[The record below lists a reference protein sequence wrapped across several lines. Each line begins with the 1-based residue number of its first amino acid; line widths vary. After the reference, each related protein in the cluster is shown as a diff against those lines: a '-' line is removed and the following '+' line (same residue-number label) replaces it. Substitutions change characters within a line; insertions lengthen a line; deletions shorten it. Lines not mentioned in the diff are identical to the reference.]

1 MGIII
6 LAGTMACLAGAGTIA
21 LCHLHRRLARLEVDR
36 NSPRRR
42 DLDNELERR
51 VSAIVEAHS
60 VPHPRPAPERTRGHL
75 SLYRGGAV
83 AVPVLVA
90 AAWLRDGLR
99 SHTIA
104 AAGTVAAASTLALG
118 VLLLPI
124 PGDTA
129 PDAAPAAP
137 APLVTP
143 SADSDQ
149 GDAHQQP
156 APRATPEDVTVA
168 EPRAAPEEHDR
179 AEEQPAPEDGT
190 GGGDQAAEDGGEP
203 EHGQEP
209 EREHDRAEESDRPPE
224 RDEEDDQDGGDQE
237 PDEDE
242 GRWCVPP
249 HHAESVVDLC
259 LPHELLR

>member
-1 MGIII
+1 MGTII
-6 LAGTMACLAGAGTIA
+6 LAGTMVCLAGTVIIA
-21 LCHLHRRLARLEVDR
+21 LCRIHRRVVRLE
-36 NSPRRR
+36 SAAPPTSRR
-42 DLDNELERR
+42 DLDDELERR
-51 VSAIVEAHS
+51 VNQRIDAHDT
-60 VPHPRPAPERTRGHL
+60 VPHPRRSPERTRGHL
-75 SLYRGGAV
+75 SLYRGGAI
-83 AVPVLVA
+83 AAPALVA
-90 AAWLRDGLR
+90 GAWLRDGVR
-99 SHTIA
+99 HHAVATSGTA
-104 AAGTVAAASTLALG
+104 AVAGTLILG
-118 VLLLPI
+118 VTLLPA

-129 PDAAPAAP
+129 PDAAP

-143 SADSDQ
+143 SADPDQ
-149 GDAHQQP
+149 GDTRQQP
-156 APRATPEDVTVA
+156 APRATPEDVTVT

-209 EREHDRAEESDRPPE
+209 EREREHDRAEESDRPPE
-224 RDEEDDQDGGDQE
+224 RDEEDDQE